1 MELAQYNE
9 DLYFTKD
16 GIIKVRHVEDYRVAV
31 CSEFADHLK
40 EVGFMNFQ
48 KDFWIHFVRVSV
60 GKPEK
65 VLFDEVQK
73 RFKLALGMRGRRE
86 VDSFVD
92 SFRIWRVN
100 ELIAFD
106 GMVIGFDKQ
115 SFTRT
120 DRDFSFS
127 ISLRSCPYKEQVQF
141 VRENKNKLVAYAK
154 AKVQEYYKFKRHIGN
169 LAYYYLSDM
178 VVTRDSQVQFVFSI
192 RKEIEM
198 ILSEEDDKE
207 AK

>member
-1 MELAQYNE
+1 MFITILVKLCAQPG
-9 DLYFTKD
+9 TKTRKHWD
-16 GIIKVRHVEDYRVAV
+16 SLNSVRTFV
-31 CSEFADHLK
+31 LK
-40 EVGFMNFQ
+40 NGTTR
-48 KDFWIHFVRVSV
+48 KTLP

-86 VDSFVD
+86 VDSFAD

-169 LAYYYLSDM
+169 IMVPLSRPP
-178 VVTRDSQVQFVFSI
+178 T
-192 RKEIEM
+192 K
-198 ILSEEDDKE
+198 KTT
-207 AK
+207 